1 MLQFITRGRTLTAIV
16 PKIYFSSH
24 PDDFERYFRLICADI
39 FSVQENC
46 AIFYDDGTSDVSLD
60 DELTAALKEM
70 RLIVVPVT
78 GRLLSQCSRAIEK
91 ELPFAIN
98 HNIPILPI
106 LVEEDVDGSLI
117 EAFNSSDIFA
127 GMQFLNK
134 YDTDSTALP
143 YIDKLK
149 TFIASVLVSEAE
161 TKRIQEEF
169 SSSIFLSY
177 RKKDRALAQELMR
190 RIHKVD
196 ICRDTAIWY
205 DEYLVPGESF
215 DADIMEALDGSD
227 AFVMSVS
234 PAFEEHGNYVAAHE
248 YPDAVRKGKPLAA
261 AKMEHFDETSLK
273 NLEGLYPGINAL
285 MVDPDDLDSFGK
297 TLKQLLTEDAG
308 LKESELLDNDGEHLY
323 YIALAYKN
331 GVRTEADPKRAA
343 GLFEMSAE
351 NGFYEA
357 YIKLIKMYRMGD
369 GTERNYEAA
378 LKVSNRALD
387 VLRPLAGSFLRTDH
401 VMAFVYSERGII
413 FSETNRRG
421 EAIEAY
427 GHAYETRK
435 RMHAEYEKTDIG
447 EYCESMMSLAA
458 MYFSDGDF
466 EKAISIAEEFVSD
479 TGLLAENE
487 PVNTDDAVLL
497 RVIARL
503 CSLMSAAYIQCRNHS
518 KAAANAVI
526 RAESLEKLETI
537 TGSVEDLRDLAAAC
551 IACADLMK
559 ISDLNAA
566 DGYIQ
571 KYSEISNRL
580 AECEG
585 DRPKTISDAID
596 TFSIADNV
604 LMSISE
610 GNEDALA
617 RAETLYGDVLETCS
631 ELMNSSN
638 RYNAIILSAN
648 VYKRFGEMKKIA
660 DDTVGEVL
668 EQYSKSLEICNEAE
682 REFRNDL
689 QLMHIKSGLLDQIGS
704 IYLGIGDLTN
714 ATQYFTDA
722 LEIDMR
728 TSRLK
733 KDPGSMHNLARSY
746 MRCAEVNMKRGHQPV
761 ADVNHRS
768 ALKILEPL
776 ADETDDYRILEDLA
790 FVLLKLGESD
800 RFSADQRIDYY
811 GRAAD
816 KFRLL
821 MEITNHSVEYVNHY
835 NFVQERLNMI
845 S

>member
-24 PDDFERYFRLICADI
+24 PDDFERYFRVICADI

-60 DELTAALKEM
+60 DELTAALNEM

-78 GRLLSQCSRAIEK
+78 GRLLSQRSRAIEK

-117 EAFNSSDIFA
+117 EAFNGSDIFA
-127 GMQFLNK
+127 GIQFLNK
-134 YDTDSTALP
+134 YDNDSTALP

-161 TKRIQEEF
+161 TNRIQEEF

-215 DADIMEALDGSD
+215 DANIMEALDGSD
-227 AFVMSVS
+227 VFVMSVS
-234 PAFEEHGNYVAAHE
+234 PAFEEHGNYVADHE
-248 YPDAVRKGKPLAA
+248 YPAAVRKGKPLAA
-261 AKMEHFDETSLK
+261 AKMERFDKKSLE

-285 MVDPDDLDSFGK
+285 MVDPDDVDSFGK

-323 YIALAYKN
+323 YIALAYRN
-331 GVRTEADPKRAA
+331 GVRTEADPERAA
-343 GLFEMSAE
+343 GLFAMSAE

-357 YIKLIKMYRMGD
+357 YIKLIKMHRIGD
-369 GTERNYEAA
+369 GIARNYESA
-378 LKVSNRALD
+378 LTISERALE
-387 VLRPLAGSFLRTDH
+387 VLGSLGGSSLRRDHILASI
-401 VMAFVYSERGII
+401 YSERGNI
-413 FSETNRRG
+413 FSVMNKSDK
-421 EAIEAY
+421 AIEAY

-435 RMHAEYEKTDIG
+435 HMYAEYEKADIG
-447 EYCESMMSLAA
+447 EYCESMMSLAT
-458 MYFSDGDF
+458 MFLIDGDF

-479 TGLLAENE
+479 SGLLTEDE
-487 PVNTDDAVLL
+487 PVKTDDPEML
-497 RVIARL
+497 RVIARV
-503 CSLMSAAYIQCRNHS
+503 CSLLSAVHIQCKNHS
-518 KAAANAVI
+518 KAIENAI
-526 RAESLEKLETI
+526 KRAESLEKLETI
-537 TGSVEDLRDLAAAC
+537 TGAAEDLKGLAAAC
-551 IACADLMK
+551 MACADLLK
-559 ISDLNAA
+559 TSDLNAA
-566 DGYIQ
+566 NEYIQ
-571 KYSEISNRL
+571 KYSEISNCL
-580 AECEG
+580 AEYEG
-585 DRPKTISDAID
+585 DRLKTISDAID

-617 RAETLYGDVLETCS
+617 RAEALYGEVLETCS
-631 ELMNSSN
+631 ELMNRSD

-648 VYKRFGEMKKIA
+648 VYKRFGEMKKIT
-660 DDTVGEVL
+660 DETVGEVL

-728 TSRLK
+728 SSRLK
-733 KDPGSMHNLARSY
+733 KDPGSMHNLAKSY

-790 FVLLKLGESD
+790 FVLLRLGESE
-800 RFSADQRIDYY
+800 RFSTDQRIDYY

-821 MEITNHSVEYVNHY
+821 MEMTNHSVEYVNNY
-835 NFVQERLNMI
+835 NFVQERLNNI